1 MKEYIEQVKACKTS
15 SEMYSICEE
24 LAERMSETQE
34 RLRDAE
40 WDYDWNRIA
49 GNVQTL
55 AYWKYLHD
63 HIYDLA
69 EDMNE
74 AEVHQS
80 DLEWDQEMDA
90 IRADEEQV
98 QTAKEM
104 EKW

>member
-1 MKEYIEQVKACKTS
+1 MKEYIEKVKACKTS

-24 LAERMSETQE
+24 LSHRISDTEE

-40 WDYDWNRIA
+40 WEYDWDRIA

-63 HIYDLA
+63 YIYALA

-74 AEVHQS
+74 AEVHES
-80 DLEWDQEMDA
+80 DVAWDQEMDA
-90 IRADEEQV
+90 IRVDEDRIQK
-98 QTAKEM
+98 AKEM
-104 EKW
+104 ERW

>member
-15 SEMYSICEE
+15 SEMYNICEE
-24 LAERMSETQE
+24 LSHRISDTQE

-40 WDYDWNRIA
+40 FDYDWDQIA

-55 AYWKYLHD
+55 AYWKYLYD
-63 HIYDLA
+63 YIYDLA
-69 EDMNE
+69 EDLNE

-80 DLEWDQEMDA
+80 DLEWDQEMDD
-90 IRADEEQV
+90 IRADEDRV
-98 QTAKEM
+98 QAAKEM

>member
-1 MKEYIEQVKACKTS
+1 MKEYIEKVKACKTS

-24 LAERMSETQE
+24 LAQRMSETQE

-40 WDYDWNRIA
+40 WDYDWDQIA

-63 HIYDLA
+63 YIYDLA
-69 EDMNE
+69 EDLNE
-74 AEVHQS
+74 AEVHES
-80 DLEWDQEMDA
+80 DVAWDQEMEDLW
-90 IRADEEQV
+90 RDEDRV
-98 QTAKEM
+98 HAAKEM